1 MRVAAAAELEWT
13 GFNKNVMEV
22 CIVPVPF
29 TWKYNMHSLAAPC
42 KWLQSTKKH
51 HSMHPLSNQMYHWQL
66 FTEHG
71 RCTNTCFKYF
81 QTKSPTTWVHTQSLR
96 LGALL
101 ALISTFT
108 VSRVVLLWEFQLPDK
123 EKAVVSPCNHLAQTA
138 PKRFNAAPPR
148 GRLAQFYI
156 RDSSIHQ
163 IWFFARN

>member
-51 HSMHPLSNQMYHWQL
+51 HSMHPLSNQMYHWPL

-108 VSRVVLLWEFQLPDK
+108 VSREQWSYSENSSFLIKKKQWYRCVIILHKQPPNVSTQLPLG
-123 EKAVVSPCNHLAQTA
+123 AFSTVLHQ
-138 PKRFNAAPPR
+138 
-148 GRLAQFYI
+148 RLVNTSNMVFC
-156 RDSSIHQ
+156 
-163 IWFFARN
+163 